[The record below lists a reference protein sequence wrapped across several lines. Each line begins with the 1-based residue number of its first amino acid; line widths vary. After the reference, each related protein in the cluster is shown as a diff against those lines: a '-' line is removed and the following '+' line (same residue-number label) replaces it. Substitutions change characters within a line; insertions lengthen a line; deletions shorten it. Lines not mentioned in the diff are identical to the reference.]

1 MQFRQGDVML
11 VKVSAVPKS
20 AKPIAAKKGR
30 IILAEGEATGHDHSI
45 DASKAALYI
54 DKAGQAYLLAQDGCT
69 LVHQEHA
76 AINID
81 SGSYR
86 VIRQREY
93 TPQAIRNV
101 MD

>member
-1 MQFRQGDVML
+1 MQFRQGDIL
-11 VKVSAVPKS
+11 LIKVNAIPKS
-20 AKPIAAKKGR
+20 SHLMPAKNGR
-30 IILAEGEATGHDHSI
+30 VILAEGEATGHSHSI

-54 DKAGQAYLLAQDGCT
+54 DKNDQAFLLAEDGCT

-76 AINID
+76 PID
-81 SGSYR
+81 IESGSYR

-93 TPQAIRNV
+93 TPEAIRNV